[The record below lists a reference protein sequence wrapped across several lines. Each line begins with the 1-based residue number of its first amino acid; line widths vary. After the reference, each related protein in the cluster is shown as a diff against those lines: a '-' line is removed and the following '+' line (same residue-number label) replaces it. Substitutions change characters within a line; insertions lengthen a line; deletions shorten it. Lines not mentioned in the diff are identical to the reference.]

1 VAANITSLP
10 VEILVE
16 IFKHLFDFS
25 DGLHKTRSFNIT
37 TGKYMRVEEIL
48 EQSLFR
54 LLGTSKLLYR
64 IAEEVFYSHNTL
76 ILNRIV
82 IPYRTTFGLP
92 NPYVRHWIKRVEL
105 RMRVPTPS
113 LIFSRQ
119 SCGCKYREYLACSH
133 SFWGFLQRFGKGE
146 YGFVNFRHVRF
157 CVDTRVPMHPRRFE
171 VLTSDLEGLCG
182 VSIPTRALG
191 IEMEM
196 RCIGGEGSLD
206 EFQNARIREIL
217 ERKVTKRMEA
227 ED

>member
-1 VAANITSLP
+1 MAANITSLP

-25 DGLHKTRSFNIT
+25 DGLHKTRSFDIT
-37 TGKYMRVEEIL
+37 TGEHVRIKEVL
-48 EQSLFR
+48 ELSLFR

-64 IAEEVFYSHNTL
+64 VAEEVFYSHNTL

-82 IPYRTTFGLP
+82 IHYRTTFGLP
-92 NPYVRHWIKRVEL
+92 NPQVRPWVKRVEL

-119 SCGCKYREYLACSH
+119 GCGCKYREYLACPH
-133 SFWGFLQRFGKGE
+133 SFWAFLHKLGKGE
-146 YGFVNFRHVRF
+146 YGFVNLRHVKF
-157 CVDTRVPMHPRRFE
+157 CVDTKVPMAPRRFE
-171 VLTSDLEGLCG
+171 ALQKDLQGLCG
-182 VSIPTRALG
+182 ISIPTRALA
-191 IEMEM
+191 IELEM
-196 RCIGGEGSLD
+196 RCIGGEGSL
-206 EFQNARIREIL
+206 EKFQNARIREIL